1 MASGKRPKNKAISI
15 LDWIYD
21 GNCVRTS
28 RETLDPHWECGE
40 NNLAGAK
47 TEKKTLK
54 IDLHFAFP
62 FFLSC
67 MTLRKST
74 SQSLYYGIYSLYNES
89 NSAYRMSL
97 MR

>member
-1 MASGKRPKNKAISI
+1 MASGKSPKNKAISI

-47 TEKKTLK
+47 TEKKK
-54 IDLHFAFP
+54 NFKDRFAFRISILLKLHDFEEINFSELVLWYL
-62 FFLSC
+62 FFI
-67 MTLRKST
+67 
-74 SQSLYYGIYSLYNES
+74 Q
-89 NSAYRMSL
+89 
-97 MR
+97 